1 MALLR
6 RQRYRQGASFCGR
19 MSPISVVSALLWAF
33 HCLCFIPFTRSFHPT
48 HNCYNIYQTLH
59 TRNRRNVHLVIVSA
73 TKVRKSPTSTNDIS
87 TKSKFYLQLPQKVI
101 RIYTD
106 YAKRLWKETNP
117 EARKYVDSH
126 RVAKSI
132 LLVQQLLLQ
141 SEEHFPALPTI
152 SSSRVVT
159 AATSSYAATA
169 IPEPQRQQLLD
180 ACEAA
185 LQSIGVAATPIL
197 EQSSHSPR
205 GQQQSIQQYISSNG
219 KILVNGEVST
229 TSEIKKLTGDSK
241 SLQQQKQP
249 EIISSQSIKTKQATR
264 SIGFGAAMGLA
275 VTCWVFSGNYLFT
288 GLFTLM
294 TALGQLEY
302 YRMVMNTG
310 IFPARRISVIGA
322 CSMFLAALF
331 TPDLHHIVLPLSGV
345 WAMIWFLTMRRT
357 LTPIPEIA
365 TTFTGLFYLG
375 YVPSF
380 WVRIRLIGMG
390 QREPTRLAPIVE
402 PMLKFLETQG
412 KTLPGFIPQAI
423 HLPITTGAIFIFW
436 TWLSLAFSDVGA
448 YFVGRSFGKTKLG
461 SVFPAAGATS
471 PNKTIEGVVGGCAIS
486 AVLAIVGAWVQR
498 WPNPF
503 LTGGLHGLFLGLLGL
518 LGDLTA
524 SMLKRDAGLKD
535 FGDLLP
541 EHGGIM
547 DRVDSFI
554 WTAPYS

>member
-1 MALLR
+1 LAT
-6 RQRYRQGASFCGR
+6 RQR
-19 MSPISVVSALLWAF
+19 
-33 HCLCFIPFTRSFHPT
+33 
-48 HNCYNIYQTLH
+48 
-59 TRNRRNVHLVIVSA
+59 
-73 TKVRKSPTSTNDIS
+73 KSSQSTNPSIIPNES
-87 TKSKFYLQLPQKVI
+87 KLMHKKSKFHLPRKVI
-101 RIYTD
+101 RVYTD

-117 EARKYVDSH
+117 EARRFVDSH

-132 LLVQQLLLQ
+132 LLVQQLLAQTTLRNQ
-141 SEEHFPALPTI
+141 TDVQNLVS
-152 SSSRVVT
+152 
-159 AATSSYAATA
+159 AATSSHAATRTV
-169 IPEPQRQQLLD
+169 PEPQRQQLLD

-185 LQSIGVAATPIL
+185 LQAIGVATITTTTTSTADAAIQYETKLQEHDPLLRNGEQPPRTNGGNTMTLSSAPSTKGLAT
-197 EQSSHSPR
+197 QH
-205 GQQQSIQQYISSNG
+205 G
-219 KILVNGEVST
+219 VNGVAVKSK
-229 TSEIKKLTGDSK
+229 TSPSK
-241 SLQQQKQP
+241 P
-249 EIISSQSIKTKQATR
+249 RR

-275 VTCWVFSGNYLFT
+275 VTGWVFSGSYIFT
-288 GLFTLM
+288 GLFTFM

-331 TPDLHHIVLPLSGV
+331 TPDLHQIVLPISGL
-345 WAMIWFLTMRRT
+345 WAMVWFLTMRRT

-390 QREPTRLAPIVE
+390 REPTRLAPITG
-402 PMLKFLETQG
+402 PMLKFLEAKGQ
-412 KTLPGFIPQAI
+412 TLPSFIPQAI

-436 TWLSLAFSDVGA
+436 TWLCLAFSDVGA

-471 PNKTIEGVVGGCAIS
+471 PNKTIEGVVGGCAVS
-486 AVLAIVGAWVQR
+486 ALLAIVGAWVQR
-498 WPNPF
+498 WPYP
-503 LTGGLHGLFLGLLGL
+503 LVTGALHGLFLGLLGL

-554 WTAPYS
+554 WTAPYSYVFVAYFWRWCNFFLTTSFS